1 MTRLKIKE
9 VAELQGMSQRRL
21 SRITGIDIKHVQ
33 KVFRRPT
40 SIVYTATLD
49 KYAKALGVDAS
60 QLIETVPDEEER
72 QQ

>member
-1 MTRLKIKE
+1 VTRLKIKE

-21 SRITGIDIKHVQ
+21 SRITCIDIKHVQ

-40 SIVYTATLD
+40 SIVNTATLD

-60 QLIETVPDEEER
+60 QLIETVPDEEA
-72 QQ
+72 